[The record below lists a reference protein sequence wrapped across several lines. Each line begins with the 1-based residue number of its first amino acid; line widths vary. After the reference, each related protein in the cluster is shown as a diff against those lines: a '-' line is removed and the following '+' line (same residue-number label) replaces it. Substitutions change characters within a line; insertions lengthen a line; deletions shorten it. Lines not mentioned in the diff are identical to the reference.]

1 MNVNEI
7 YNIKKILVCL
17 QCRKDKGIL
26 DVMRQPAICNVA
38 AIYSLVG
45 VVGWLV
51 TVTSPYRYRVQF
63 KNIIYYEN
71 G

>member
-1 MNVNEI
+1 MHGSINMI
-7 YNIKKILVCL
+7 RTY
-17 QCRKDKGIL
+17 
-26 DVMRQPAICNVA
+26 CNVA